1 MPANQQLSIALREWA
16 EIFMRRSMRDF
27 FQFIRETGLSITQ
40 LNTLMRLYYGGSC
53 GISDVGNHLGIT
65 NAATSQMVQR
75 LVEQG
80 FLERTEDL
88 TDRRVK
94 QLALTAAGRA
104 LIEQGIEARRR
115 WLEDLTAA
123 LSPEEQ
129 ENIIT
134 VLEELTEAARAS
146 DPWVRGVKQNDER

>member
-1 MPANQQLSIALREWA
+1 MLENQQLSTALREWA

-40 LNTLMRLYYGGSC
+40 LNTLIRLYYGGSC
-53 GISDVGNHLGIT
+53 GISDVGDHLGST

-80 FLERTEDL
+80 LLERTEDL

-123 LSPEEQ
+123 LSSEEQ
-129 ENIIT
+129 AQIIT
-134 VLEELTEAARAS
+134 VLRELTEAARAS
-146 DPWVRGVKQNDER
+146 DP

>member
-1 MPANQQLSIALREWA
+1 MPENQQLSIALREWA

-53 GISDVGNHLGIT
+53 GISDVGDHLGIT

-80 FLERTEDL
+80 LLERTEDL

-123 LSPEEQ
+123 LSSEEQ
-129 ENIIT
+129 ENIT
-134 VLEELTEAARAS
+134 LVLRELTEAARAS
-146 DPWVRGVKQNDER
+146 DPWSKG